1 MDSDDMRGRVAA
13 ARVARLAT
21 LGRDGA
27 PHLVPFCFVLHGEV
41 LYSAVD
47 QKRKQTFR
55 LRRLDNVRRD
65 PRVSVLID
73 HYEEDWAKLWW
84 VRIEGQGR
92 ELEPGAEAEEAVRLL
107 TSKYQQYRE
116 RRPQGPV
123 LRIDPERWSG
133 WTAT

>member
-27 PHLVPFCFVLHGEV
+27 PHLVPLCFVLDGEV

-47 QKRKQTFR
+47 QKKKRTLR

-65 PRVSVLID
+65 PRVSVLVD
-73 HYEEDWAKLWW
+73 HYEEAWSKLWW
-84 VRIEGQGR
+84 VRIEGEAR

-107 TSKYQQYRE
+107 TSKYEQYRE
-116 RRPQGPV
+116 RRPQGPG
-123 LRIDPERWSG
+123 LRVDLGRWSG